1 MDKLTVTFIQTSLYW
16 EDPVRNIQHF
26 RELFDSIG
34 SQSDLILLPE
44 MFNTGFSIHP
54 QTFAESMDGPS
65 VTFLRNESE
74 KRNAVIMATLLIR
87 EMDYFVNR
95 LICVFPDGKILTYD
109 KRHLFRLSEEAR
121 AIRAGK
127 SRITA
132 DLNGWKIMPMICYD
146 LRFPVWTKNTYQNG
160 KYEYDVLVFL
170 ANWPENRRKVWKT
183 LLKARAMENQAYV
196 IGVNRIGADGHGTN
210 HSGDSM
216 MVAPEGKVLLKAD
229 PGTEMIQTIVL
240 SKPDLDLYRES
251 FTVGLDWDQFTI
263 N

>member
-1 MDKLTVTFIQTSLYW
+1 MDKLTVTFIQTYLYW

-26 RELFDSIG
+26 RELFDSIE

-65 VTFLRNESE
+65 VVFLRNESE
-74 KRNAVIMATLLIR
+74 KRNATIMATLLIR
-87 EMDYFVNR
+87 ELDYFVNR

-109 KRHLFRLSEEAR
+109 KRHLFRLSEESR
-121 AIRAGK
+121 ALQAGK
-127 SRITA
+127 SRIAA
-132 DLNGWKIMPMICYD
+132 DVNGWKIMPMICYD
-146 LRFPVWTKNTYQNG
+146 LRFPVWTKNTFQNG

-183 LLKARAMENQAYV
+183 LLKARAIENQAYV

-216 MVAPEGKVLLKAD
+216 MIAPEGKVLLKAY
-229 PGTEMIQTIVL
+229 PRTEMIQTIAL

-251 FTVGLDWDQFTI
+251 FTVGLDWDQFTVY
-263 N
+263 